1 MKNLVALFLL
11 AASACFGKN
20 AVEVG
25 TYPQEVRTFYQIKDG
40 LPSDVVY
47 SVAISQEG
55 VVYAGTEKGLVYF
68 VNNAWRPIEQLI
80 NVPVRQIVFN
90 GHQLVVLAS
99 PAAGSFI
106 AIIENQNT
114 VKEIALPADFSQCV
128 VLAAEDKIY
137 LGNTTGLYL
146 LDYKKKPKQIALGNH
161 AIRQL
166 NFAGENEIVAAT
178 DLGLIKFDL
187 KKKTEEALYPHSGSR
202 SWAPRD
208 VQAVFQDG
216 KGHLWFASPQGV
228 GMFDKSWTLY
238 TGKEGL
244 PYNKFTP
251 AAGGANGV
259 VWFGTSKGAIRYHG
273 NHWAYRQGKRWLP
286 DDHVNSIA
294 VNTKGDAW
302 LATNKGLS
310 FIEHKPMTLA
320 EKAKFYEDEID
331 RYHRRT
337 PYEYVLE
344 VGLPEAGIKANIRKH
359 DSDNDGLWTSMYGA
373 GECFAYAATKDP
385 LAKERATKAFK
396 AMEFLR
402 KVTENAEVSPPHGY
416 VARTI
421 LPTDGPNPNDGRLE
435 HDIKNKQ
442 TGDKMWKAY
451 EPRWPRSADGKW
463 YYKTDTSSD
472 ELDGHYFL
480 YGLYYDLVAETEEE
494 KAAVREQ
501 VKALTDHLIKHDF
514 QLVDVD
520 GTPTRWARFS
530 PKEMNYSKNW
540 IIERGLNSLSMLS
553 YLAVARHVTGDEKY
567 GKVMDDLINNHGYM
581 QNLSRQKYQHGIA
594 TGNQSDDEMAFM
606 GYYHLVKYEKDPE
619 RRSRFAI
626 SLWDSWKMEEP
637 EMNPLF
643 NFITAAV
650 CKDVTYTDAF
660 DTQSTEPTG
669 TWHEDAIETLKRIP
683 LDRVDWRHDN
693 SERIDIL
700 RPHKSNEAYDE
711 RPLARKGYRSNG
723 KVIPADETYYNHWN
737 HDVWALQAGG
747 NGHGLGDGAIYLLP
761 YYMGLYHGFIK

>member
-1 MKNLVALFLL
+1 MKTLFSLILL
-11 AASACFGKN
+11 TATFCYSSEAIN
-20 AVEVG
+20 VG
-25 TYPQEVRTFYQIKDG
+25 TYPQEVRTFYKTSDG
-40 LPSDVVY
+40 LPSDVVHA
-47 SVAISQEG
+47 VAIHPTG
-55 VVYAGTEKGLVYF
+55 TVYAGTDKGLAYF
-68 VNNAWRPIEQLI
+68 SNKKWHTVEELLNASVQSIGMDGNEVI
-80 NVPVRQIVFN
+80 
-90 GHQLVVLAS
+90 
-99 PAAGSFI
+99 
-106 AIIENQNT
+106 
-114 VKEIALPADFSQCV
+114 
-128 VLAAEDKIY
+128 VLAATEAGNFLAILKNNKVEKEINLHEEFAQSALIVSGNAIY
-137 LGNTTGLYL
+137 LGNSSGLYQ
-146 LDYKKKPKQIALGNH
+146 LDYKKDPKQLALAGH

-166 NFAGENEIVAAT
+166 YLSSENKILAAT
-178 DLGLIKFDL
+178 DLGLMKIDL
-187 KKKTEEALYPHSGSR
+187 KKKKEKALYPYEGTR

-208 VQAVFQDG
+208 VQAVFHDS
-216 KGHLWFASPQGV
+216 KGRLWFASAQGV
-228 GMFDKSWTLY
+228 GMHDKTWTLY

-244 PYNKFTP
+244 PYNNFTTGSP
-251 AAGGANGV
+251 GENGV
-259 VWFGTSKGAIRYHG
+259 VWFGTSKGAIRYDG
-273 NHWAYRQGKRWLP
+273 NHWAYRQGMRWLP

-294 VNTKGDAW
+294 VNQNGDAW

-310 FIEHKPMTLA
+310 LIERRPMTLA

-344 VGLPEAGIKANIRKH
+344 VGLPEAGVKANVRQR

-385 LAKERATKAFK
+385 LAKKRATKAFK
-396 AMEFLR
+396 AMESLR

-435 HDIKNKQ
+435 RDIRNQQ
-442 TGDKMWKAY
+442 TNDKLWKAY

-494 KAAVREQ
+494 KDAVREQ

-520 GTPTRWARFS
+520 GKPTRWARFS

-540 IIERGLNSLSMLS
+540 IIERGLNSLSMLT
-553 YLAVARHVTGDEKY
+553 YLAVAQHITGDKKY
-567 GKVMDDLINNHGYM
+567 GEVMDDLINNHSYM
-581 QNLSRQKYQHGIA
+581 QNLSRQKYHHGIA

-606 GYYHLVKYEKDPE
+606 NYYHLVKYEKDPE

-643 NFITAAV
+643 NFVIAAV
-650 CKDVTYTDAF
+650 SKGVTYTDAF

-669 TWHEDAIETLKRIP
+669 TWHEDAIETLMRIP
-683 LDRVDWRHDN
+683 LDRVNWRHDN

-711 RPLARKGYRSNG
+711 RSLARKGYRSNG
-723 KVIPADETYYNHWN
+723 KVIPADESYYNHWN
-737 HDVWALQAGG
+737 HDVWQLQSGG
-747 NGHGLGDGAIYLLP
+747 NGHGLGDGTIFLLP
-761 YYMGLYHGFIK
+761 YYMGLYHGFVK